1 MRPDLQET
9 GDPQKAR
16 KAEITLLFERDSYLK
31 QRLLKLGRKK
41 KKKHNCSCLEK
52 QKFGQL
58 VLDPKQYLQQSHS
71 TGSRF
76 QLTLEIKISLTH
88 PQTVMFYNLNT
99 LYLMCHFLIV
109 GLQGISIIYI
119 VAIIIFNTFFSLDCL
134 IIFKVDFFA

>member
-9 GDPQKAR
+9 GDPQKAI

-31 QRLLKLGRKK
+31 QRLLKLEKKK

-76 QLTLEIKISLTH
+76 QLTLEIKISLTQ

-99 LYLMCHFLIV
+99 LYFLFIPYTLYHSLIV

-134 IIFKVDFFA
+134 IIF

>member
-31 QRLLKLGRKK
+31 QRLLKLGKK